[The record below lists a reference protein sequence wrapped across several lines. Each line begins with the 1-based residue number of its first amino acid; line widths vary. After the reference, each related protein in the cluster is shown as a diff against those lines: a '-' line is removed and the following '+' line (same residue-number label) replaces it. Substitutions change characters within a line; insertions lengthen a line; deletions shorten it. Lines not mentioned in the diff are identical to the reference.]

1 MQEDG
6 ALGQD
11 PLGQSGDARS
21 NLGGKTGDVRQIPS
35 AIPVSRC
42 VSSFG
47 DETFSRVYNVKPR
60 KFIFDMDQPRIPLE
74 SIQVN
79 VGIIFF
85 LFR

>member
-35 AIPVSRC
+35 AIPVRRC
-42 VSSFG
+42 VPRFG
-47 DETFSRVYNVKPR
+47 AKLFLRGVECETLK
-60 KFIFDMDQPRIPLE
+60 IHI
-74 SIQVN
+74 
-79 VGIIFF
+79 
-85 LFR
+85 